1 MSLLTTD
8 KKEGESTREYVNRLA
23 DRSVVDSIKENPLF
37 GVSEKLG
44 AKLNQALDKMGAI
57 NLDLEADEPPE
68 FSVKLND
75 LIARDKYLARVQ
87 EKGLINEKTGSSVT
101 VRDNGQVNLS
111 ASLYSQYKL
120 NPNGKIYEQSLESET
135 KTNRKVINAND
146 IVINGHKMNPAL
158 WELTNFKQVNLPYT
172 ENVIIGDFTMKGS
185 VLVKAWEP
193 NLKRYM
199 LIRRPCRMKPFG
211 ELLNVPEINTGID
224 ILDPFKIDEEI
235 LALTDKGY
243 QVNALITDSKS
254 RIGKEGE
261 NRGTEFGTGTTF
273 VDGSG
278 GASGVGGGN
287 LNTNITISSGDMK
300 SLWEALKKMGFNDI
314 GAAGLLGCF
323 AGESGGKFDSLEGYF
338 LDNDKAQEVKSSK
351 NRDKYAWWAR
361 TYLSKEVASNPEGY
375 DGGDGHGPMP
385 GIGLAQWTGPRAVR
399 LFNISN
405 GEWWTPQAQIKFA
418 TEELNGDYASVFSK
432 AQGCSS
438 PEEAA
443 RIFATD
449 YEGGGFTGYADDRG
463 KRAREIYD
471 QYAGKSGNNGKK

>member
-23 DRSVVDSIKENPLF
+23 DRSLVDSIKENPLL

-44 AKLNQALDKMGAI
+44 AKLDQAMDKMGVI

-75 LIARDKYLARVQ
+75 LVARDKYLARVQ

-278 GASGVGGGN
+278 GASGGGGAFDVTAYACDVTGEN
-287 LNTNITISSGDMK
+287 VKDIWKFLTSNGYTK
-300 SLWEALKKMGFNDI
+300 EA
-314 GAAGLLGCF
+314 AAGIMGNMMR
-323 AGESGGKFDSLEGYF
+323 ESHCDPTCMEGYYLEQF
-338 LDNDKAQEVKSSK
+338 DKKALDGSHEAMD
-351 NRDKYAWWAR
+351 AWTRRYWEIYGPGLDHGA
-361 TYLSKEVASNPEGY
+361 YE
-375 DGGDGHGPMP
+375 GGDGHLYP
-385 GIGLAQWTGPRAVR
+385 GIGLCQWTGPRAKTLFEFAAGKGKKWTDLGCQLSMFASEMDKDVR
-399 LFNISN
+399 GPVKAAVNQSGMTPEQCAEKFGYDFEGNVGASIS
-405 GEWWTPQAQIKFA
+405 ERKAFA
-418 TEELNGDYASVFSK
+418 R
-432 AQGCSS
+432 Q
-438 PEEAA
+438 
-443 RIFATD
+443 
-449 YEGGGFTGYADDRG
+449 
-463 KRAREIYD
+463 IYD
-471 QYAGKSGNNGKK
+471 EWANKK